1 MHIANK
7 IILFNHFI
15 LKIQKIYCN
24 ILIGDTMRITENSL
38 NIKEVLN
45 VYSGKFP
52 VCSTSVKARESDCF
66 VYVLS
71 DGAEYIFGGVSHTA
85 KKGDVIYLAR
95 GSSYEIK
102 VTESN
107 YQYIVVNFT
116 FDTTLILENAVFS
129 SDLKDLFVE
138 FSKILKLF
146 MLGGFSNQLEIKS
159 LLYHIY
165 SVISTDTAYKYT
177 SVSQRQI
184 FKSIENKLLENAF
197 DSALNITEIIKS
209 TKISEVHFRRIFKQI
224 YGVSPISYV
233 TNIRI
238 NQAKNLLSTSNTP
251 IQKIAEECGY
261 TSSYYFTRAF
271 KRITKMTPSEYRA
284 STRFLT

>member
-1 MHIANK
+1 M
-7 IILFNHFI
+7 
-15 LKIQKIYCN
+15 
-24 ILIGDTMRITENSL
+24 GDNMKITEKSL
-38 NIKEVLN
+38 NINKVLN

-52 VCSTSVKARESDCF
+52 VCSTSVNLRESDCF

-71 DGAEYIFGGVSHTA
+71 DGAEYLFDGVSHIA

-95 GSSYEIK
+95 GSNYDIK
-102 VTESN
+102 VTANN
-107 YQYIVVNFT
+107 YHYIVVNFT
-116 FDTTLILENAVFS
+116 FDTPLILENTIFS
-129 SDLKDLFVE
+129 SVFEDLFTE

-146 MLGGFSNQLEIKS
+146 MLSGFSNQLEIKS

-184 FKSIENKLLENAF
+184 FKSIEKKLLESAF
-197 DSALNITEIIKS
+197 DSELNITEIIKS
-209 TKISEVHFRRIFKQI
+209 TNISEVHFRRIFKQI
-224 YGVSPISYV
+224 YGVSPIAYV
-233 TNIRI
+233 TNLRI
-238 NQAKNLLSTSNTP
+238 SQAKNLLSTSKVP
-251 IQKIAEECGY
+251 IQKIAEDCGY